1 MVAAFRLAV
10 AVLDVRDEPE
20 ENERVFFSFGSASL
34 FFVLVLW
41 LASPDRVAAADGS
54 ESGGRPFAVGL

>member
-1 MVAAFRLAV
+1 MAAAFRLAV

-34 FFVLVLW
+34 FFVLVL
-41 LASPDRVAAADGS
+41 
-54 ESGGRPFAVGL
+54 